1 MVGGVLPMQC
11 TTGQLSARLRVLS
24 TYVCGRVVTHA
35 LSSECSCAAV
45 SMIVLQLSPAG
56 APPVG
61 DVARE
66 SNLHVLPTY
75 RLTSSHTFR
84 VALVCL
90 DHPDGHAVAAPPTSS
105 PMDMQW

>member
-1 MVGGVLPMQC
+1 MQC

-24 TYVCGRVVTHA
+24 TKVRGRVAIHA
-35 LSSECSCAAV
+35 LSFECSCAAV

-61 DVARE
+61 NGARE
-66 SNLHVLPTY
+66 SNSRVLPTY
-75 RLTSSHTFR
+75 RLTSNHTFR
-84 VALVCL
+84 VVLVCL